1 MYPIRKHV
9 LFLCGAAFMC
19 CMIFIYL
26 LNCNEDKFSYNQIQ
40 SPGLFANKLTGGRG
54 KNVSTCNESRSTRYF
69 VALNYW
75 EQMNMALQNMYSLT
89 RLVNVWNGV
98 LVHPF
103 TSNSRLFGLPHLRAN
118 ENWSMNVSAF
128 LLSWLFDLENLN
140 YLSCIDG
147 FKTLCEFDRFIK
159 HANRDVI
166 ILHFIFPKEAREFAV
181 TQGAV
186 GNELKIKLQ
195 HNNTFECSNY
205 PTITFIKEDIM
216 KSLNREALSHST
228 GEFRLFKYWCI
239 NAILKTTPEDMAE
252 RMGLLHNDKTVLIL
266 NWRGLRTSLSPFQ
279 SAKGLHIAQRQFI
292 TLPDTANNH
301 VKKIYHPSDNIRVMS
316 SQFVQTVTQGGNGF
330 IAVHIRSEKLGQ
342 RGARIP
348 NYINTCI
355 DKATEL
361 KNDIIK
367 TLSGSISTLFFTDY
381 GPFGSDSCRN
391 CKGAKIVQSLFHQ
404 YGIKPTSFDP
414 VEYGIPSD
422 SGYVSLVEMN
432 ALTQSQYLILVG
444 GGAYQR
450 QTTMQ
455 IGDNVRKVYSVCWD
469 DYMQVKRI
477 Q

>member
-1 MYPIRKHV
+1 
-9 LFLCGAAFMC
+9 MC

-26 LNCNEDKFSYNQIQ
+26 QNYDEDKYTYNQIQ
-40 SPGLFANKLTGGRG
+40 SPGLFANKITGGRG
-54 KNVSTCNESRSTRYF
+54 WNVSTCNESRSTRYF

-75 EQMNMALQNMYSLT
+75 EQMNMALQNMYSLSK
-89 RLVNVWNGV
+89 LVNVYNGV

-103 TSNSRLFGLPHLRAN
+103 TSNSRLFGLPHLQAN
-118 ENWSMNVSAF
+118 ENWSTNMSAL
-128 LLSWLFDLENLN
+128 LLSQLFDLENLN

-166 ILHFIFPKEAREFAV
+166 ILHFIFPKEAREFGV

-186 GNELKIKLQ
+186 GSELKMKLR
-195 HNNTFECSNY
+195 HNRTFKCSNY
-205 PTITFIKEDIM
+205 PRITFIKEDIM

-239 NAILKTTPEDMAE
+239 NATLKTTPEDMAG
-252 RMGLLHNDKTVLIL
+252 RVGLLHNDKTVLIL
-266 NWRGLRTSLSPFQ
+266 NWRGIRTSSSPFQ

-292 TLPDTANNH
+292 TLPDTDNH
-301 VKKIYHPSDNIRVMS
+301 VKKIYHPSDDIRAMS
-316 SQFVQTVTQGGNGF
+316 SRFIHTITRGGNRF

-355 DKATEL
+355 DKANEL
-361 KNDIIK
+361 KDDIIK
-367 TLSGSISTLFFTDY
+367 TLSGSVSALFFTDY
-381 GPFGSDSCRN
+381 GPYGSDSCRN
-391 CKGAKIVQSLFHQ
+391 CKGAKIVQSLFYQ
-404 YGIKPTSFDP
+404 NGIKPASFDP
-414 VEYGIPSD
+414 VEYGAPSD

-432 ALTQSQYLILVG
+432 ALTRSQYLILVG

-450 QTTMQ
+450 QMTMQ
-455 IGDNVRKVYSVCWD
+455 IGKDVRKVYSVCWD
-469 DYMQVKRI
+469 DFMQVKRI
-477 Q
+477 HKT